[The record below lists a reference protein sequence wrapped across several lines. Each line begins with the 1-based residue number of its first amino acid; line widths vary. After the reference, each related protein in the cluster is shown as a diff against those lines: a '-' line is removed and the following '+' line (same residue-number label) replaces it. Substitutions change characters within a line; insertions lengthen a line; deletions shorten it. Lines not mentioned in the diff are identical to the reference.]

1 MQKRSSSRRTVT
13 YAISGRLGRH
23 DVIGER
29 SHTKLGTLHGNTAA
43 SNSVGH
49 RTLDA
54 DYYITS
60 HARSDCCTGMAF
72 PASRRTDPV
81 SPCRI
86 SIGDNVGETSRMER
100 TESSPGGSGACH
112 DDVCGPDGSCCSRAT
127 AVTSLTATRRGE

>member
-1 MQKRSSSRRTVT
+1 MCIRDRRTRRDPRETSTGRRIQQLQTRRSDRRTVT
-13 YAISGRLGRH
+13 YATSGRLGR
-23 DVIGER
+23 DNVIGER

-60 HARSDCCTGMAF
+60 HARSDCCTGVPF

-86 SIGDNVGETSRMER
+86 SIGDTRDNVGEISRMER
-100 TESSPGGSGACH
+100 TESSPGGSG
-112 DDVCGPDGSCCSRAT
+112 GRLS
-127 AVTSLTATRRGE
+127 